1 MPFEFRVK
9 AYVRNTETDPG
20 RIQPFDRPV
29 LIASSFNLSLPQPY
43 HSRRREPGTT
53 PLTTVPPCFRPCP
66 ALQVVTPASH
76 PHWQTQSSG
85 LKCRK
90 DCGYARVLFRT
101 DSARAQGFSLSPRR
115 RGLAGPAT
123 LLSKVMTSVATPA
136 AQSHPH
142 VPPIKS
148 SNLLGKQLR

>member
-20 RIQPFDRPV
+20 RIQPFDRL
-29 LIASSFNLSLPQPY
+29 LIAPSFNLSLLQPLPLNGEHSYFTFFSSSSAGIHCFAAMDVVGYDFHPRVY

-53 PLTTVPPCFRPCP
+53 PLTTVPPCFCPCP

-90 DCGYARVLFRT
+90 DCGYARVFFRT
-101 DSARAQGFSLSPRR
+101 DSARA
-115 RGLAGPAT
+115 
-123 LLSKVMTSVATPA
+123 
-136 AQSHPH
+136 
-142 VPPIKS
+142 
-148 SNLLGKQLR
+148 